1 MNQPGL
7 HEALT
12 PLQMLVGKWRGTGKG
27 QYPSIDDFDYSEE
40 LDFWHTGRPWLGFLQ
55 RTWSLDSGT
64 PMHSESGY
72 WRPQRDGSLEVVIA
86 HAFGI
91 VEILEGTINGSTI
104 DLVSKE
110 LRSTSTAK
118 EVVAVT
124 RTYEIADGTLAYSL
138 SLAYDD
144 HPLQHH
150 LGARLNKEP

>member
-1 MNQPGL
+1 MNEPEL
-7 HEALT
+7 NKALA
-12 PLQMLVGKWRGTGKG
+12 PLQMLVGTWRGEGRG
-27 QYPSIDDFDYSEE
+27 EYPSIENFIYAEE
-40 LDFWHTGRPWLGFLQ
+40 LSFWHTGRPWLGFLQ
-55 RTWSLDSGT
+55 RTWSPESGA

-91 VEILEGTINGSTI
+91 VEVLEGTINGSTI

-110 LRSTSTAK
+110 LLSTSTAK
-118 EVVAVT
+118 EVNAVT
-124 RTYEIADGTLAYSL
+124 RTYEIADGTLAYSV
-138 SLAYDD
+138 SMAYDN